1 MLLVQI
7 PPKQFFFQLALEKKM
22 FSFVVLPCFDLG
34 LRVPIYVYIYIYIYI
49 YIYNNFSVKVLYIKI
64 GNFPKRVKVTFL
76 KLNSHF
82 PLKLYIYL

>member
-34 LRVPIYVYIYIYIYI
+34 LRVPIYVYIYIYIY
-49 YIYNNFSVKVLYIKI
+49 NNYSVKVLYIKN
-64 GNFPKRVKVTFL
+64 GNFPKKVKVTF
-76 KLNSHF
+76 
-82 PLKLYIYL
+82 